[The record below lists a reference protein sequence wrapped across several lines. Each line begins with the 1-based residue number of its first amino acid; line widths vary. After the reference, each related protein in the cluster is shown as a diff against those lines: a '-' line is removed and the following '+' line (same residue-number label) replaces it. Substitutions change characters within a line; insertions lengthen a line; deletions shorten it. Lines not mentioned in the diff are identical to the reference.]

1 MAGIA
6 PFPPRAG
13 ERPHHVAFPPE
24 TDGDVD
30 SPGAV
35 GRLVVCLLD
44 YGLPSESETV
54 ALWF

>member
-30 SPGAV
+30 SPV
-35 GRLVVCLLD
+35 RLVVCLLD
-44 YGLPSESETV
+44 YGLASESETV